1 MKFKNIRK
9 VLIRDWKNI
18 AHNPFAMIIVF
29 GISLIPSLYAW
40 VNIQACWDVYENT
53 GNIPVAV
60 VNNDKPA
67 LLNDTEINIGER
79 VMEQLE
85 ENDKIDW
92 KFVNERQADLGI
104 ADGTYFAA
112 IELPEDFSENFATIF
127 SDNPVKPHIIYKVDT
142 KVNPV
147 AEKITET
154 AKNTL
159 VQEIESNFIATV
171 NETVFAML
179 NPVGSSADENLRDV
193 IKMKDAI
200 VKLSKNM
207 NVITKSMDGLHD
219 NADNLNQFL
228 TSMNAAWPMMQNSL
242 NTVTK
247 NAQTQQE
254 LSRATHQRLN
264 DSLTYTD
271 TNLHTVQNSSQ
282 RIHVLL
288 EELNNTASEGNVAKM
303 NNTFSKLDT
312 TLSSMDRSI
321 GATITYLQ
329 QYKKIDWSDDA
340 DNASDRLSSLQT
352 SLTNLRSQLEDLQKN
367 LKKFS
372 ASTDGLSEYLG
383 KTQQQLQKQIEEM
396 DALIGST
403 ISSLETIN
411 KILKSPEISAVI
423 QELKALRE
431 SGIGDAVLDPLK
443 NLQNSTENITASIQ
457 TVSGAVGSAIRTI
470 DHAIPKIK
478 NAISFLDSVQKHD
491 KTKKQEVSNLITS
504 LDTIQSEVEGM
515 QAQLTAIQQ
524 EANPAAALSKEK
536 RDTINK
542 DLYEMQTQLNT
553 VLTSYNQSIRGD
565 LDTIGSRLVVSAD
578 TAAAVAQSAE
588 DLGVEIGAMLKTAQE
603 GADLT
608 TDFTGRLNNKLN
620 EFGDVIESLGSKL
633 ELVNNN
639 DIAQMVTILQNNPE
653 FMGDFIAMPFEQ
665 RTETINDIPNY
676 GSSMAP
682 IYTTLALWVGC
693 LILNSILRSRP
704 VTCAEMDELTLR
716 EKHFGKMLTFCS
728 FAIIQGLIAALGNI
742 FLVKIYT
749 VNAFLFVCVA
759 VYSSFVFCIITYT
772 LYSTLGN
779 SGKAIAII
787 YMIFQLAGSGGTYPI
802 QVDPQIFRILQPLFP
817 FAYTVSGFREAIAGP
832 LITTVILDFVVLS
845 LFAFVFL
852 ICGYFLV
859 VRLNEPVHRFEEEF
873 ESSGL
878 GE

>member
-9 VLIRDWKNI
+9 VFIRDWKNI

-29 GISLIPSLYAW
+29 GICLIPSLYAW

-67 LLNDTEINIGER
+67 LLNDTEINIGES
-79 VMEQLE
+79 VIEQLE

-92 KFVNERQADLGI
+92 KFVNERQAELGI

-171 NETVFAML
+171 NETVFAIL

-372 ASTDGLSEYLG
+372 SSTDGLSEYLG

-431 SGIGDAVLDPLK
+431 SGIGDAVLEPLK
-443 NLQNSTENITASIQ
+443 NLQNSAENITASIQ

-470 DHAIPKIK
+470 DHAMPKIK

-491 KTKKQEVSNLITS
+491 KTKKQEVGNLITS

-565 LDTIGSRLVVSAD
+565 LDTIGSRLVVSSD

-620 EFGDVIESLGSKL
+620 EFSDVIESLGSKL

-639 DIAQMVTILQNNPE
+639 DIAQMISILQNNPE

-728 FAIIQGLIAALGNI
+728 FAIIQGLIVALGNI

-749 VNAFLFVCVA
+749 VHAFLFVCVA
-759 VYSSFVFCIITYT
+759 VYSSIVFCIITYT

-802 QVDPQIFRILQPLFP
+802 QVDPQIFRVLQPLFP

-832 LITTVILDFVVLS
+832 LITTVLLDFVVLS